1 MGKFLQ
7 LFKQTFI
14 YGIATVFPRII
25 SVLLVRIHTDK
36 SVISEVSE
44 FGNLS
49 LIFSYII
56 LFNVILSYGLETS
69 FFRFYNLE
77 KNKNDVVNT
86 SSVSLIFTTIIFVAL
101 FGIFKS
107 NISLLTG
114 IDTGYLSII
123 VWILAFD
130 VLTVIPFAYLRLKG
144 KAIKYSYIKIANVL
158 VYFSLNI
165 FLLIFLKDLAND
177 NTFLRK
183 IYIENFEVS
192 YIFIA
197 NLFAS
202 LTSLLLLI
210 PFYFKINYRANF
222 RLLKKMLFY
231 AFPILISGLAYT
243 INETFDKME

>member
-114 IDTGYLSII
+114 IDAGYLSII
-123 VWILAFD
+123 VWILKHIQFE
-130 VLTVIPFAYLRLKG
+130 
-144 KAIKYSYIKIANVL
+144 
-158 VYFSLNI
+158 
-165 FLLIFLKDLAND
+165 
-177 NTFLRK
+177 
-183 IYIENFEVS
+183 IY
-192 YIFIA
+192 
-197 NLFAS
+197 
-202 LTSLLLLI
+202 
-210 PFYFKINYRANF
+210 
-222 RLLKKMLFY
+222 
-231 AFPILISGLAYT
+231 
-243 INETFDKME
+243 